1 MFLKDR
7 KQQIIFIMLW
17 HDFYVYY
24 TVVKIRICLLDN
36 KVAFYF
42 VLENIYGKKKH
53 LSIWLLKIWIN
64 FIGIKNT

>member
-7 KQQIIFIMLW
+7 KQQIIFIMFW

-36 KVAFYF
+36 KVAFCF
-42 VLENIYGKKKH
+42 VMENIYGKKK
-53 LSIWLLKIWIN
+53 IWAFGCLKCELIS
-64 FIGIKNT
+64 

>member
-7 KQQIIFIMLW
+7 KQQIIFIMFW
-17 HDFYVYY
+17 HDFYVDY

-36 KVAFYF
+36 KVAFCF
-42 VLENIYGKKKH
+42 VMENIYGKKKSEH
-53 LSIWLLKIWIN
+53 LAVKIWIN